1 MPNNMRTEAD
11 EKRDKIIRNSIISV
25 IVIIVLAVV
34 ISVVLYITTDMLK
47 SEKTLFLKYAQKS
60 VESLNIVGNV
70 LNNSNL
76 PEEVKSETKTEYSI
90 NHVKNTGTTSEIPNE
105 SINKLKFTVEEQKDD
120 EENYNYKN
128 IKLTSGNE
136 QLLQVEYL
144 KNGENAGVKALDI
157 EQYLYKTNSDTKDLA
172 KQFEVTDEQ
181 IDKISDISEVNSK
194 LPQVGEFSIE
204 EKEILQQKY
213 SKIIND
219 SFDKENFSKKKRQKV
234 TVNGKEI
241 ITNAYVLTTT
251 KEKMNHMYINMLE
264 TLKQDDII
272 IAKIEKMQ
280 EIYDKLSLLSE
291 EKVNLKEKFE
301 NDISKEIENINKSN
315 IGNEA
320 MNVVV
325 YENDR
330 QAVKTEIS
338 MNDKK
343 INLSCIQIEGE
354 EFLEI
359 NIQKND
365 ETVLKSISF
374 YNSNKKSKIYIENN
388 EKTEQ
393 FKLTIDTDKEMTET
407 NNSTNTS
414 IIYEIEKEKVEAKIN
429 RITKKVDSIANK
441 QMFTKENSIQLD
453 NLDEEKL
460 TKIKEIISEER
471 QKEKTL
477 LSEKIKS
484 DDVNSL
490 FNAIGLKKTIEI
502 LEEGA
507 QISEVEKDRFNSK
520 FEFLQGKELDGER
533 MLQEIEVFKDNILDF
548 IVVSN
553 DVLKIEMNRTR
564 KGDERIVLLEDFIK
578 KEMRRQ
584 YDVTLE
590 YNETTGLVK
599 YIVMTIVRDKR

>member
-338 MNDKK
+338 MNHKK